1 MSENPG
7 KSSFAQFGA
16 HFRPF
21 SGICLILTG
30 FNSSSSIKITTFDLR
45 SRKIKEDVGPR
56 PILGP
61 FSQYVRFFNFYGDVG
76 DDIEI
81 RTYFFPFW
89 RCLFPLFGGRM
100 PDNKPIEVVEL

>member
-1 MSENPG
+1 MPEKPG

-21 SGICLILTG
+21 SGICQILTG
-30 FNSSSSIKITTFDLR
+30 CTSSSFFKITTFDLR
-45 SRKIKEDVGPR
+45 CRKIKGDVGPR

-61 FSQYVRFFNFYGDVG
+61 FSQYVRFFNSYGDVG

-81 RTYFFPFW
+81 RSFFTPFGDVCFHYLGAV
-89 RCLFPLFGGRM
+89 CLM
-100 PDNKPIEVVEL
+100 INH